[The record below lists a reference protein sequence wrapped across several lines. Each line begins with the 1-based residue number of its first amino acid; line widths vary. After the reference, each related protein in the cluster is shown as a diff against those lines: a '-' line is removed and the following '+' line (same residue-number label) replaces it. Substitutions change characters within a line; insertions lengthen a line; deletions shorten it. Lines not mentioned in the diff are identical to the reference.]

1 MGVKKLE
8 LFRTL
13 LQTTCV
19 IFVVGCGG
27 GGGTSP
33 AVGLQP
39 LNPTPPPSPTY
50 PHTMPG
56 SDIGYNTEPDV
67 GITDAVAQLDIDY
80 CTLSN
85 IQHTITLDLNNDSQL
100 DILMFVLCGDPDIDW
115 PGDQVEHDL
124 PFRNTM
130 LALVSQP
137 GGGYAVDNQSLFGK
151 NDMELGAQFGGVA
164 GFFTPLENPNG
175 GLPLISYII
184 SRDDFQRKL
193 RSDYSNMVSQQGILV
208 PNFEGKYELKELA
221 DPIWAQGVIGIPN
234 MNYTWDILYA
244 YWDADWRVD
253 QPIAF
258 RQSGEDFVDVSDE
271 YYDDSAKYSM
281 GQHDYIQA
289 LDSFNLSPFGTTKS
303 INIDYAVGGDGDGI
317 TLYQLNG
324 GAPTKL
330 DFWNVYDNKEWIEW
344 GAGEE
349 QWCGRREIV
358 FHNDRPYFGGFAWD
372 HFEVW
377 YPTPDSQPVLLAMA
391 AVKTLPYGEEYD
403 ANATYDCDTEFYEAT
418 LMTMFEFNSGR
429 LEWVESPFDTDLTP
443 GGGVLKQAIDVNGDG
458 YMDWFTANGWGHD
471 TLPLLWLNDQNG
483 KLIQTNTDDLPSI
496 AGYTICDQ
504 NNVCLELEAD
514 GFFADM
520 NGDGV
525 MDVIQWHT
533 GTVVPTLHDWMYE
546 AGVNASAFENKSG
559 FINIWY
565 GNEE

>member
-1 MGVKKLE
+1 M
-8 LFRTL
+8 
-13 LQTTCV
+13 

-193 RSDYSNMVSQQGILV
+193 RSDFSNMISQQGILV

-234 MNYTWDILYA
+234 MNYTWDIL
-244 YWDADWRVD
+244 
-253 QPIAF
+253 
-258 RQSGEDFVDVSDE
+258 
-271 YYDDSAKYSM
+271 
-281 GQHDYIQA
+281 
-289 LDSFNLSPFGTTKS
+289 LS
-303 INIDYAVGGDGDGI
+303 
-317 TLYQLNG
+317 
-324 GAPTKL
+324 
-330 DFWNVYDNKEWIEW
+330 
-344 GAGEE
+344 
-349 QWCGRREIV
+349 
-358 FHNDRPYFGGFAWD
+358 
-372 HFEVW
+372 
-377 YPTPDSQPVLLAMA
+377 
-391 AVKTLPYGEEYD
+391 
-403 ANATYDCDTEFYEAT
+403 
-418 LMTMFEFNSGR
+418 
-429 LEWVESPFDTDLTP
+429 
-443 GGGVLKQAIDVNGDG
+443 
-458 YMDWFTANGWGHD
+458 
-471 TLPLLWLNDQNG
+471 
-483 KLIQTNTDDLPSI
+483 LIHI
-496 AGYTICDQ
+496 
-504 NNVCLELEAD
+504 
-514 GFFADM
+514 
-520 NGDGV
+520 
-525 MDVIQWHT
+525 
-533 GTVVPTLHDWMYE
+533 
-546 AGVNASAFENKSG
+546 
-559 FINIWY
+559 
-565 GNEE
+565 